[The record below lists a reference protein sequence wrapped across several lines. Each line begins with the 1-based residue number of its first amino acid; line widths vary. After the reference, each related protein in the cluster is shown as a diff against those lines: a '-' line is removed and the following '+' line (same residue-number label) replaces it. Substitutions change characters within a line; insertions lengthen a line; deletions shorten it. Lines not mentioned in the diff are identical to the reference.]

1 MPQSQ
6 TITGSN
12 NYMVIDKKDNNI
24 NSNSNINNMDLES
37 PHVPRPA

>member
-6 TITGSN
+6 TITGPN

-24 NSNSNINNMDLES
+24 NSNSNINNMNLES
-37 PHVPRPA
+37 ANFLRLA